1 MNKDKE
7 LISIFKFEKFF
18 LKLLILMQQKN
29 GTI

>member
-7 LISIFKFEKFF
+7 LICIFNFKKFF

-29 GTI
+29 GAI